1 MSLSKTFRVVLI
13 SSAIEPA
20 LDVEAMMQEVQ
31 LSGVKATRISAYVA
45 TRDERHLAIVEGRE
59 PSWYT
64 LRPLSAR
71 ETNSLVGDL
80 RSPDPAE
87 LWSIVRRC
95 LVAVS
100 AEGLTL
106 GDEDFRIIDAVRGT
120 RELTESA
127 MERVAEHVG
136 LAGVRELGECL
147 VRRASVPASATAP
160 FAPLPG

>member
-20 LDVEAMMQEVQ
+20 IDNAAMLQEVQ
-31 LSGVKATRISAYVA
+31 FAGTKATRIKAYVS
-45 TRDERHLAIVEGRE
+45 TRDERHLALIEGRA

-71 ETNSLVGDL
+71 ELNALVGDL
-80 RSPDPAE
+80 RAPDPAE
-87 LWSIVRRC
+87 LWTLVRRC
-95 LVAVS
+95 LVEVS
-100 AEGLTL
+100 AEGLVL
-106 GDEDFRIIDAVRGT
+106 SDDDFRIIDTVRGT

-136 LAGVRELGECL
+136 ISGVRELGECL
-147 VRRASVPASATAP
+147 VHRASVPASAIAP